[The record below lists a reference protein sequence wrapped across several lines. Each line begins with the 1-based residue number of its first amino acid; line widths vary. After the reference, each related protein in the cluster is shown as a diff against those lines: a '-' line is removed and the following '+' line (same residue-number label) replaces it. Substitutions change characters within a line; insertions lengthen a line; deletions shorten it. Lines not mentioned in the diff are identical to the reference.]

1 MVYMPNFASAPEGSA
16 VKRYEAEFKTQR
28 HGARASFAAER
39 ITIGQLIVEAG
50 LGGFI
55 QALDNPTFHNATPE
69 KRHEMVITMLA
80 VAGRMTESVTLAPAT
95 TAAPVEAA
103 PQPPAE
109 DTTKVD
115 APTVTEAATEKKKFI
130 APSFA
135 AKQ

>member
-16 VKRYEAEFKTQR
+16 VKRFEAEFKTQR

-39 ITIGQLIVEAG
+39 ITIGQLIAEAG

-80 VAGRMTESVTLAPAT
+80 VAGRMTEGVTLAPVA
-95 TAAPVEAA
+95 APAPVEAA
-103 PQPPAE
+103 PLPPE

-115 APTVTEAATEKKKFI
+115 APTVAEATPEKRKFI

>member
-80 VAGRMTESVTLAPAT
+80 VAGRMTESVTLEPT
-95 TAAPVEAA
+95 TIAAPVEAA
-103 PQPPAE
+103 PQPPE

-115 APTVTEAATEKKKFI
+115 APTVTKAAPEKIKFI
-130 APSFA
+130 APTFA